1 MRSIF
6 SAITVCLATIL
17 SLFTF
22 ARPASGQG

>member
-1 MRSIF
+1 MSSIF
-6 SAITVCLATIL
+6 GPITVCLATIL